1 MGMMKSS
8 AKRVILMNIS
18 MGCLGCYWLDAFQ
31 LLSSVRVMPVPP
43 KMSSAL
49 PTVMS
54 MFPWL
59 CCWVR
64 WMSFM
69 VAAPPA

>member
-1 MGMMKSS
+1 M
-8 AKRVILMNIS
+8 
-18 MGCLGCYWLDAFQ
+18 
-31 LLSSVRVMPVPP
+31 SSVRVMPLPP
-43 KMSSAL
+43 NMSNAL

-54 MFPWL
+54 TFPWL

-64 WMSFM
+64 WMSAM